1 MRNLILGARAGIS
14 FQEYEGI
21 NRDDEVMVLGLS
33 GKYLL
38 SRNFYISLGYEYS
51 RRESDEAGSDYDK
64 NVVTLRVK
72 AQL

>member
-1 MRNLILGARAGIS
+1 MRNLILGVRAGLS
-14 FQEYEGI
+14 FQDYEGI
-21 NRDDEVMVLGLS
+21 DRNDEVANFAVS

-51 RRESDEAGSDYDK
+51 QRESDAAGSDYDK
-64 NVVTLRVK
+64 NIVMLRLK